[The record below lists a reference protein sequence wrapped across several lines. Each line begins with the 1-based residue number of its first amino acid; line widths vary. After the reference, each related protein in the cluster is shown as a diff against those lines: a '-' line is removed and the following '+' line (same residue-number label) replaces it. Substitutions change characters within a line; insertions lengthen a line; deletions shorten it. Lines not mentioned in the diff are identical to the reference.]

1 MVGLLPF
8 LFILLEMPVINCYC
22 KWCVIT
28 FSNSVTTECQMT
40 PQKSFK
46 PGMQFEDIALKK
58 GTATV
63 HQTRNEANLAVKT
76 EFKI

>member
-1 MVGLLPF
+1 
-8 LFILLEMPVINCYC
+8 
-22 KWCVIT
+22 
-28 FSNSVTTECQMT
+28 
-40 PQKSFK
+40 
-46 PGMQFEDIALKK
+46 MQFEDMSLKK

>member
-1 MVGLLPF
+1 MVGLRPIL
-8 LFILLEMPVINCYC
+8 LILLEMPVIDCHC
-22 KWCVIT
+22 KWCVIN

-46 PGMQFEDIALKK
+46 HGMQFEDTSLKK